1 MLSKYIEITKPGII
15 RGNLIVAIAAYIY
28 ASVNSFDWQVFLALV
43 IGISLV
49 IGSAAVANNIV
60 DKKIDSM
67 MSRTKKR
74 ALAAGTIG
82 QQQAAVYS
90 LILGLLGLVI
100 LFYYVNW
107 LVGVIGLF
115 SFISYV
121 FVYGY
126 FKRTSVNGTLVGT
139 IPGAAPPVAGYVAVT
154 GTLDWVAAM
163 LFLLLV
169 FWQMPHFYAI
179 AIFRKMDYKKAKLPV
194 LPIVKGDTAAKRQS
208 LVYIGLFVFF
218 NGLLF
223 AFGEAGYSY
232 IVGMLAL
239 NIWWAK
245 IAFDGFKANDDEI
258 WAKKMF
264 KVSLMVL
271 LGFSLLLAT
280 DNILP

>member
-28 ASVNSFDWQVFLALV
+28 ASSSGFDWQVFLSLV

-82 QQQAAVYS
+82 PQQAAVYS
-90 LILGLLGLVI
+90 LILGLLGMLI

-107 LVGVIGLF
+107 LVGAIGLF

-126 FKRTSVNGTLVGT
+126 FKRTSVHGTLVGT

-179 AIFRKMDYKKAKLPV
+179 AIFRKKDYKKAKLPV

-208 LVYIGLFVFF
+208 LVYIGLFIFF

-232 IVGMLAL
+232 IAGMLAL

-245 IAFDGFKANDDEI
+245 IAFDGFKSTDDEI

-264 KVSLMVL
+264 KVSLLVL
-271 LGFSLLLAT
+271 LGFSMLLAT
-280 DNILP
+280 NNILP